1 MVRKF
6 LADITASII
15 FFTIAAALSELLIV
29 RLTVEQVIDARL
41 AALPLMVLAARPYG
55 WYRDL
60 VFETFGVVNRGRL
73 AQTVIDTFTFISFQ
87 LPVYAAI
94 LWWVGATVPQ
104 ILIACASTIVL
115 MAISARPF
123 GLFLDL
129 VRRLFGVPRKQ
140 AAEKRLNG

>member
-55 WYRDL
+55 WYRDRI
-60 VFETFGVVNRGRL
+60 FETFEVMRRGRI
-73 AQTVIDTFTFISFQ
+73 AQAAIDTLTFISFQ